1 MKQVITRILIVLT
14 LGGLI
19 GCMAT
24 YHTEKTL
31 EIKPRQK

>member
-19 GCMAT
+19 GCVAS
-24 YHTEKTL
+24 YHSETKIEFKQR
-31 EIKPRQK
+31 K